1 MNSELAL
8 NAYILLGN
16 ALLYMTNHSPDPE
29 LAGFNGALA
38 DLYAR
43 LEPLK
48 PGEILEAVGELS
60 ADDRALLS
68 LACRY
73 CAAELTPEQS
83 TNLLGL
89 PREVAQQTIVELR
102 LEVPA
107 AS

>member
-1 MNSELAL
+1 MSSELAM
-8 NAYILLGN
+8 NAYVLLGN
-16 ALLYMTNHSPDPE
+16 ALLYVTNHSPDPE

-48 PGEILEAVGELS
+48 PGEILDALAELS

-73 CAAELTPEQS
+73 CAAELTPDQS
-83 TNLLGL
+83 ANFLGL

-102 LEVPA
+102 LEVAA